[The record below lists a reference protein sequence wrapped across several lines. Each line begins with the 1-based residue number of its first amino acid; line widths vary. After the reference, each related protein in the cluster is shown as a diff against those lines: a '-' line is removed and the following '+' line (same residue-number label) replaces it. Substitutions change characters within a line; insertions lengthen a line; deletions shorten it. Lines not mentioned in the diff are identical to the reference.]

1 MVYATFLENHNLISS
16 WKITIS
22 SQVGSLYRN
31 HWWYISVISHQ
42 NSYITTSVS
51 KWLRGSPSTRLSFKN
66 LCPPGSSNPAVP
78 IPVQMTELSRTPTPK
93 LLSNLQ
99 VAWNHGFTSHTTH
112 TSPLLLDRHLLS
124 QSASFADY
132 THFFP
137 RWFPHKVVQFL
148 RHFPTFWL
156 VKNSHSSKQSH
167 QASQRS
173 RCSHRNHCR
182 AWRNPCRPQS
192 PGRDECFT
200 SMIYLWFLCFIIHWS
215 RVIGWNDDKMMMKWW

>member
-78 IPVQMTELSRTPTPK
+78 IPVQMTELSRTPTYK
-93 LLSNLQ
+93 WFETMVLLATQPTHPLYCWIVIFFPNPQVLQ
-99 VAWNHGFTSHTTH
+99 TIHT
-112 TSPLLLDRHLLS
+112 
-124 QSASFADY
+124 
-132 THFFP
+132 FFP

-167 QASQRS
+167 QAPQRS

-182 AWRNPCRPQS
+182 AWRNPCRPQA

-215 RVIGWNDDKMMMKWW
+215 RVIGWNDDKMMITYQ